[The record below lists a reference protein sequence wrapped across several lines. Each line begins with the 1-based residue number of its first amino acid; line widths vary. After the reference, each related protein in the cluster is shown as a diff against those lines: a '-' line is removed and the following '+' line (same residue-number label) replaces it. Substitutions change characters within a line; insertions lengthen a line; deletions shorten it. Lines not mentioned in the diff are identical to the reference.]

1 MKKYFFKSKEEVL
14 KEFSVTE
21 KGLTKEQA
29 ELSKNLYG
37 VNELQEHEKEKAW
50 VIFLSQFKDFLVIIL
65 TSAVSIIKVT
75 GPSLINETFISAPNL
90 PVSTFPIE
98 NSLNFWIKLS

>member
-65 TSAVSIIKVT
+65 IIAGIISMMT
-75 GPSLINETFISAPNL
+75 GNIE
-90 PVSTFPIE
+90 STIV
-98 NSLNFWIKLS
+98 I